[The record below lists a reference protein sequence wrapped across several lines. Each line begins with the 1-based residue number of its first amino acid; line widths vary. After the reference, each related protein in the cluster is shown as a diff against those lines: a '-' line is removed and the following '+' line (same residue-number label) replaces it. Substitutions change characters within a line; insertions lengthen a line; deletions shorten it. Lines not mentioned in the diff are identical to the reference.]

1 MIGIGS
7 LWTQAP
13 SLLVGSVAGGG
24 TDPYF
29 TGANAIAQFN
39 ANGGAGYVGNRVPV
53 ANVGGPGS
61 LDSHWR
67 ESVMG
72 KELMTPVVSL
82 VANPLSAIT
91 VGSLADLGYIVSYV
105 NADPYSV
112 NGANIRPGGGGEIQ
126 LVEKVPDWTLH
137 TIDAQGR
144 ITRVR

>member
-1 MIGIGS
+1 MLHEMGHVIGIGS

-53 ANVGGPGS
+53 ANVGGPGT

-72 KELMTPVVSL
+72 KELMTPVRESRRQP
-82 VANPLSAIT
+82 AQRDHGWFAG
-91 VGSLADLGYIVSYV
+91 GSGVHRELRQRGPVYA
-105 NADPYSV
+105 
-112 NGANIRPGGGGEIQ
+112 
-126 LVEKVPDWTLH
+126 
-137 TIDAQGR
+137 
-144 ITRVR
+144 